1 MSDRQMRE
9 RGVMSRGM
17 VAGEDRSGSGWQ
29 SVADRLQSDVI
40 FGRIHPREH
49 LVEDEIMM
57 RLKVSRYAAR
67 RAFDELQRLGLA
79 VREPNRGVYI
89 RSYTGNE
96 VEDLYEVR
104 ELLETQAAA
113 RIPIPVPDGLIDR
126 LSDIEQQHERA
137 SREQRLVDFS
147 TLNNDFHT
155 TLYQACGNPM
165 LSEAIGLYSLRTQ
178 PIRMHFS
185 TDDTWRRQAI
195 ADHWAMIKALE
206 QRDIE
211 TLANLCRE
219 HLKGPKAHYLQLY
232 HGR

>member
-1 MSDRQMRE
+1 
-9 RGVMSRGM
+9 MSRGTDTS
-17 VAGEDRSGSGWQ
+17 EDRSGSGWQ
-29 SVADRLQSDVI
+29 LVADRLQSDVI

-57 RLKVSRYAAR
+57 RLNVSRYAAR

-79 VREPNRGVYI
+79 VREHNRGVYI

-104 ELLETQAAA
+104 ELLETRAAA
-113 RIPIPVPDGLIDR
+113 RIPVPVPNGLIER
-126 LSDIEQQHERA
+126 LSDIERQHERA
-137 SREQRLVDFS
+137 SREQRLADVS

-155 TLYQACGNPM
+155 ALYQACGNPM
-165 LSEAIGLYSLRTQ
+165 LSEAISLYSLRTQ

-185 TDDTWRRQAI
+185 TDDAWRRQAV
-195 ADHWAMIKALE
+195 ADHWAMVKALE
-206 QRDIE
+206 EGDAE
-211 TLANLCRE
+211 KLVGLCRE